1 MHMEHTSLM
10 SMGHWTFRVHK
21 GWRNHT
27 IEQGGCISRT
37 HDMEGELVQK
47 EYAQT
52 IYMKCLIVLPH
63 DFWKG
68 FCQETSPIVEDS
80 KGG

>member
-1 MHMEHTSLM
+1 MHMELTSLM
-10 SMGHWTFRVHK
+10 SMGRWTFGVHK

-47 EYAQT
+47 DYAQT
-52 IYMKCLIVLPH
+52 TYMKCLIGSTARLLEGCLLGNEPSS
-63 DFWKG
+63 
-68 FCQETSPIVEDS
+68 QR
-80 KGG
+80 